1 MIPPQAGVPISI
13 DVTPVYFGGICR
25 DLPVE
30 SWPGKCAG
38 TIAEI
43 RPPSTSKLQRSFN
56 LNVSGYRDVLQV
68 HWPGQLE
75 VMPVITGSHLV
86 LGHPC

>member
-13 DVTPVYFGGICR
+13 DVMPVYFGGICR

-38 TIAEI
+38 TIVKI
-43 RPPSTSKLQRSFN
+43 RPPSTSKLLEHFN
-56 LNVSGYRDVLQV
+56 RDDNR
-68 HWPGQLE
+68 
-75 VMPVITGSHLV
+75 
-86 LGHPC
+86 